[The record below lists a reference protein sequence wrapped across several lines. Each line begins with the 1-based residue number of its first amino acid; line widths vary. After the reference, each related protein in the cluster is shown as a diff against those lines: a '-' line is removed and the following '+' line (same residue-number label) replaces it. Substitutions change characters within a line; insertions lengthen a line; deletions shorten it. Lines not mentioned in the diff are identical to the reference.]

1 MTRRSTS
8 SLAPLEQQPLA
19 PSELLVRPSDGGRTV
34 AFQWTDGA
42 GELQYW
48 SLSID
53 QSRAY
58 LLESKEELEV

>member
-1 MTRRSTS
+1 M
-8 SLAPLEQQPLA
+8 APLEQPASA
-19 PSELLVRPSDGGRTV
+19 PQELLVRPLDGGRTV

-58 LLESKEELEV
+58 LLESTEELEV